1 MRGYFQHRRNSVAR
15 LGACCSFLALVAC
28 VVGAAAAQ
36 QLLDRVVARVGGG
49 AITETDVR
57 AAVGFGVVELP
68 AGADPIQDGTRAVI
82 DRRLILL
89 EVLRFPA
96 APPSEEAVADLVA
109 KMKAH
114 AGPQYVPL
122 SQSTGVGDERLRELA
137 RETLRIQSYVEQR
150 FGATVQ
156 AGLQDARDYY
166 EKHPGEF
173 TRDGARLPFEQVES
187 AARAAASAE
196 RRRATVAQWVAGL
209 RARGNVVEVPRS

>member
-1 MRGYFQHRRNSVAR
+1 MAALIACGVVA
-15 LGACCSFLALVAC
+15 AE
-28 VVGAAAAQ
+28 AQ
-36 QLLDRVVARVGGG
+36 QLLDRVVARVGNS

-68 AGADPIQDGTRAVI
+68 AGADPLAAGTRALI

-96 APPSEEAVADLVA
+96 APPSDEAVADVVA

-114 AGPQYVPL
+114 AGPQYAAL
-122 SQSTGVGDERLRELA
+122 SQSTGVGDERLREIA
-137 RETLRIQSYVEQR
+137 RDTLRIRSYVEQR

-166 EKHPGEF
+166 EKHPEEF
-173 TRDGARLPFEQVES
+173 TRDGTRLPFEQVES

-196 RRRATVAQWVAGL
+196 RRRATIEQWVAGL
-209 RARGNVVEVPRS
+209 RARGHVVEVPRS